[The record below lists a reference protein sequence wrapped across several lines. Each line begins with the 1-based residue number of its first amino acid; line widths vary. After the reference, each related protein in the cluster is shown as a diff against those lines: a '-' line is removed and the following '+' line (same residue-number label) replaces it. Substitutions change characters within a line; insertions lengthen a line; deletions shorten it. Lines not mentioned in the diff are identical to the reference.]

1 MLKAS
6 IEEVRKAINLEKPSL
21 IPQLEY
27 LAHPDFQREVS
38 GIDPYRE
45 PERSLVETYKRL
57 GINLV
62 WHTASVDF
70 PEEEEKK
77 AVYHKTPWGS
87 GESVWRK
94 PPFESVEEVLSY
106 SPLRAHSK
114 TKEQRKAELEREWR
128 EQKEMWEGVA
138 MVPGGIYTT
147 LFMWGVETF
156 GWELFMEAAASAP
169 ARFEEIMQEFFEVS
183 RRDFE
188 AYAEIEG
195 IELFIS
201 HDDLA
206 MASGPIFSPQWLEKN
221 VISLYG
227 ELWKPLR
234 EKGIKV
240 LFCSDGNYSSLV
252 DLIAEQ
258 EPDGFIFE
266 SSVSM
271 EMMVKKFGDSKIL
284 VGNIDSRVLTIGT
297 PQEVREEVRRSV
309 LAARDCP
316 GYIINCTGHLPHNI
330 PLENMFAYFDEV
342 RKLRVR

>member
-1 MLKAS
+1 MLQAS
-6 IEEVRKAINLEKPSL
+6 VEDVRKAIHLKKPSL

-27 LAHPDFQREVS
+27 LAHPEFQKRVS

-45 PERSLVETYKRL
+45 PEKSLVETYRRL

-70 PEEEEKK
+70 PEEEEKN
-77 AVYHKTPWGS
+77 AIYYKTPWGS
-87 GESVWRK
+87 GESFWRK
-94 PPFESVEEVLSY
+94 PPFKSVEEVLNY
-106 SPLRAHSK
+106 SPLKAHSK
-114 TKEQRKAELEREWR
+114 TKEQRRAELEEEWR
-128 EQKEMWEGVA
+128 KQKEIWEGVA
-138 MVPGGIYTT
+138 LVPGGIYTT

-169 ARFEEIMQEFFEVS
+169 ERFEEIMQEFFEVS
-183 RRDFE
+183 KRDFE

-195 IELFIS
+195 VELFIS

-206 MASGPIFSPQWLEKN
+206 MASGPIFSPRWLEKN
-221 VISLYG
+221 VISRYAD
-227 ELWKPLR
+227 LWKPLQ
-234 EKGIKV
+234 EKGVKV

-271 EMMVKKFGDSKIL
+271 EMMVQKFGDSKIL
-284 VGNIDSRVLTIGT
+284 VGNIDSRVLTTGT
-297 PQEVREEVRRSV
+297 PEEVRSEVRRSV
-309 LAARDCP
+309 LVARDCP

-342 RKLRVR
+342 QKLRIR